1 MHPIIV
7 STITDQELLYK
18 RETALADITKQDGE
32 VHRVRFCVAALADS
46 I

>member
-7 STITDQELLYK
+7 STITDPELIYK
-18 RETALADITKQDGE
+18 RETALKDITKHDDV
-32 VHRVRFCVAALADS
+32 VHKVRFCVAAVVDS